1 MHRAATLLTLGISLA
16 LAPLACAFL
25 PTDVEDEPPS
35 DTDDVQTQDPINTA
49 STSLRSGECPSES
62 PQRGLQIPSG
72 HRATTLEQWDGLP
85 YLQAL
90 ANRSQ
95 QPLGGRTRGL
105 LVSITYFNGDDCR
118 KRDARVEY
126 TFSNA
131 AGTHHALYFPSTG
144 AGYNFLRDWIV
155 PLPEGGS
162 TQYDAA
168 MFGPSDGLPCL
179 HACAHFVELEV
190 NDGRGGVGLHFVATA
205 VEVIDDQRD
214 IDPARVLDEL
224 RERFAE
230 TVDEQHGDL
239 RRLYAD
245 GQREAPKLRLGDRVD
260 EPPQLWPSWSEPDA
274 TLEVLAFS
282 RGRAVGSQKVGSE
295 TIPPSDCPPGAP
307 CAYREVGT
315 FDLFDELTITHEL
328 AATYRVDARGTLV
341 EERIYAPR
349 VQISQGQTRRRR

>member
-1 MHRAATLLTLGISLA
+1 MLLTVAISLW
-16 LAPLACAFL
+16 LAPLGCLFL
-25 PTDVEDEPPS
+25 PAEVDEPPS
-35 DTDDVQTQDPINTA
+35 ETGDGEMENPIDPA
-49 STSLRSGECPSES
+49 STKLRTAECPSET
-62 PQRGLQIPSG
+62 PQRGLEIPSG

-85 YLQAL
+85 TLQAL

-95 QPLGGRTRGL
+95 QPLGGRARGL

-118 KRDARVEY
+118 KPSRDARVEY

-144 AGYNFLRDWIV
+144 AGYNLLRDWLV
-155 PLPEGGS
+155 PLPDGG
-162 TQYDAA
+162 TAHYDAA
-168 MFGPSDGLPCL
+168 MFGPSHGLPCL
-179 HACAHFVELEV
+179 RACAHFVELEV

-214 IDPARVLDEL
+214 IDATRVLDEL
-224 RERFAE
+224 RERFAK
-230 TVDEQHGDL
+230 TVDQHNGEL
-239 RRLYAD
+239 RRLYAA

-260 EPPQLWPSWSEPDA
+260 EPLYLWPSWSEQDA
-274 TLEVLAFS
+274 TLEVLAFT
-282 RGRAVGSQKVGSE
+282 RGRAVGSNKVGSE
-295 TIPPSDCPPGAP
+295 TVPPADCPPGAP

-328 AATYRVDARGTLV
+328 AATYRVDARGTLI

-349 VQISQGQTRRRR
+349 VQTSQGQTRRRR